1 MSEAG
6 LLDFAGLDAAATSAE
21 AITPEVD
28 VVTDLDAPEVG
39 AEETQVETKD
49 GAEKG
54 AEEGAE
60 KGAEKKAD
68 PTKEG
73 TEVKETDSTP
83 QNVRKALKAMR
94 DADPANAKIAKELHN
109 SYERAAAFQKEF
121 PSVQEAR
128 DAKAFIDSVGGH
140 EGWEAAQATIANI
153 EETDALLYAGDKKLV
168 DNVVA
173 DLKETGNL
181 AALGKIG
188 PAFIDAMKSNME
200 AKAFSSVIQPH
211 VIATLEGVNLHGAIT
226 ALGSTVAKL
235 FGEDGKTVNAD
246 ALKTLKEIASDMDAW
261 WKGEKKQQAAAAAPP
276 KDDVNPEREKFN
288 KEKADWEA
296 GKKKEFNENVGK
308 DCEKYNNKALGGHL
322 KGYLN
327 TAFFKEF
334 PRETLIDLGN
344 GIKER
349 LYKTLE
355 GDSIY
360 QKQMKSMWSTKTPD
374 AAKIKEYHNAKL
386 DAIAEK
392 IVRDTIQARYPNYAK
407 GGKAAGRVAAAE
419 TRKVAEN
426 KVAEKSVASGQ
437 PVYVAQKPKWEAIDW
452 AKDPKQ
458 LLYIAGKAFLKP
470 VGKTPGKF
478 VTWRKA

>member
-1 MSEAG
+1 MSTEI
-6 LLDFAGLDAAATSAE
+6 LDFAGLDAAASTAE
-21 AITPEVD
+21 VSTPDVD
-28 VVTDLDAPEVG
+28 VTTDLDAPEVG
-39 AEETQVETKD
+39 AKEAQGGETKVE
-49 GAEKG
+49 GAEG

-60 KGAEKKAD
+60 KGTEKKAD

-94 DADPANAKIAKELHN
+94 DADPANAKIVKELHN

-140 EGWEAAQATIANI
+140 EGWEAAQATIASI
-153 EETDALLYAGDKKLV
+153 EETDEMLYRGDAKQLV
-168 DNVVA
+168 SNIVE
-173 DLKETGNL
+173 DLKEQGLTGRL
-181 AALGKIG
+181 APLAVSLV
-188 PAFIDAMKSNME
+188 E
-200 AKAFSSVIQPH
+200 AFSQNDAKGFKSFIQPH
-211 VIATLEGVNLHGAIT
+211 VVSSLEAVNLHGAIS
-226 ALGSTVAKL
+226 ALGSTVSKL
-235 FGEDGKTVNAD
+235 FGEDGKTVNPD
-246 ALKTLKEIASDMDAW
+246 ALKTLKEIATDMDSW

-296 GKKKEFNENVGK
+296 GKKKEFNDNVGK

-327 TAFFKEF
+327 MAFFKEF

-360 QKQMKSMWSTKTPD
+360 QKQMKSMWSAKTPD

-419 TRKVAEN
+419 TKKEAEN

-452 AKDPKQ
+452 NKDPKQ
-458 LLYIAGKAFLKP
+458 LLYIAGKAYLKP
-470 VGKTPGKF
+470 VGKTPGKL
-478 VTWRKA
+478 VTWRK